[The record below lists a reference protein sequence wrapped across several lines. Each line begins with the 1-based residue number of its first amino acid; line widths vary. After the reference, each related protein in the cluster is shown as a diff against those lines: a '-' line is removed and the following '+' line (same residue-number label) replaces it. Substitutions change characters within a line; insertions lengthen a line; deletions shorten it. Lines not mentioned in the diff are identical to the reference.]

1 MIVVLIK
8 KYITCEGRYNYI
20 YRFHMR
26 FLLHIVGWINM
37 NLPFFILK
45 SLSKMSNKV
54 QKYHESAIT
63 SLAHPCLITSLVY
76 HELCGNKIDEK
87 IFLVDDGF
95 DLKEDID
102 IKAKERRKRKN
113 TGHKRNSPVD
123 SRNNMKPEVKFTYIR
138 KKKEAES
145 SKMNTRSS
153 IAKKSDEEKGK
164 VTIKPKRRVTR
175 ITNKFK
181 LNAKARLKPTLR
193 STEPV

>member
-1 MIVVLIK
+1 
-8 KYITCEGRYNYI
+8 
-20 YRFHMR
+20 
-26 FLLHIVGWINM
+26 
-37 NLPFFILK
+37 
-45 SLSKMSNKV
+45 
-54 QKYHESAIT
+54 
-63 SLAHPCLITSLVY
+63 
-76 HELCGNKIDEK
+76 
-87 IFLVDDGF
+87 
-95 DLKEDID
+95 
-102 IKAKERRKRKN
+102 
-113 TGHKRNSPVD
+113 
-123 SRNNMKPEVKFTYIR
+123 MKPEVKFTYIR